1 MRDTGNRGA
10 SRNQSTTE
18 RPGRLET
25 ERSPLDQAWKA
36 ACAAR
41 AATGEPPWRAE
52 PAPQLTGPSV
62 RKLKVSYVRAGAGRG
77 ALGPGAPSRC
87 TPPARPLSRRCSWP
101 GRSTRGPTGRGCG
114 GGWGAGLQHS
124 LETRPPA
131 PNPGPP
137 TQTSPGPAGT
147 ASAKSPSPDASSRTP
162 FPSPLPLPALRTS
175 RRPGPSGPPVRNL
188 EPGTPRAP
196 DPDP

>member
-1 MRDTGNRGA
+1 MCVQGGDRRATLA
-10 SRNQSTTE
+10 
-18 RPGRLET
+18 GR
-25 ERSPLDQAWKA
+25 
-36 ACAAR
+36 ACAPAHGSLSPETQSQLRKGRRGPGPGCPLPLHAAR
-41 AATGEPPWRAE
+41 P
-52 PAPQLTGPSV
+52 PAPPALQLARQEHSGPD
-62 RKLKVSYVRAGAGRG
+62 RAGLGGR
-77 ALGPGAPSRC
+77 
-87 TPPARPLSRRCSWP
+87 
-101 GRSTRGPTGRGCG
+101 
-114 GGWGAGLQHS
+114 AGLQHS

-147 ASAKSPSPDASSRTP
+147 ASAKSPSPDASSRTR